1 MIRVGTAGWSVRA
14 GHAHVFP
21 PAGTHLERY
30 AARFNAVEINS
41 SFYRPH
47 RVSTYE
53 RWAAGVPQGFRFAV
67 KAPKAIT
74 HEHRLLECDS
84 LMQRFASEVAGL
96 GHRLGVIL
104 VQLPPSLPFGAGIA
118 GPFFELLHHR
128 IGTAIACEPRHP
140 SWFTGE
146 ADALL
151 VALGVARVAADPPP
165 APHADK
171 PNGCGAL
178 VYYRLHGAPR
188 MYWSSY
194 GDAAIAAVHA
204 ALADHEARDAAT
216 WCIFDNTAA
225 GHATPNALH
234 LAALQASANQ
244 PCFFPPA
251 ATG

>member
-1 MIRVGTAGWSVRA
+1 MYVGTAGWSIRA
-14 GHAHVFP
+14 GHAHVFT

-30 AARFNAVEINS
+30 AARLNAVEINS

-47 RVSTYE
+47 RLSTYE
-53 RWAAGVPQGFRFAV
+53 RWAAGVPEAFRFAV

-74 HEHRLLECDS
+74 HEHRLLDCNS
-84 LMQRFASEVAGL
+84 LIERFDSEVAGL
-96 GHRLGVIL
+96 GHTLGVIL
-104 VQLPPSLPFGAGIA
+104 VQLPPSLPFDAGIA
-118 GPFFELLHHR
+118 GPFLELLHDR
-128 IGTAIACEPRHP
+128 IGAAIACEPRHP

-151 VALGVARVAADPPP
+151 AALGVSRVAADPPP
-165 APHADK
+165 VPHADT
-171 PNGCGAL
+171 PSGCQAL

-188 MYWSSY
+188 IYWSSY
-194 GDAAIAAVHA
+194 GDAAIAALQA
-204 ALADHEARDAAT
+204 ALVSHHAQGVET

-225 GHATPNALH
+225 GHATENALH
-234 LAALQASANQ
+234 LAALQAGGNQ